1 MVEELNNAQM
11 EQPIQEIMNME
22 RKKEEVNSN
31 GVMVLLMKE
40 HFIIIILKDKENIF
54 GLIKE
59 NIKENG

>member
-22 RKKEEVNSN
+22 RKKEEVNSL